1 MINHL
6 AGFMILNSS
15 LVKYYVGDT
24 DAKHYT
30 RRLVGSPEGIV
41 VRCKKPKY
49 SKKQRKAMAERP
61 QVKRFVAVNQEAQAI
76 LHDPVL
82 RAEWELKHAA
92 ARKEGTR
99 RNYYV
104 SPRLWDYI
112 RHELNIAKTEAEKA
126 IQK

>member
-1 MINHL
+1 MASFL
-6 AGFMILNSS
+6 ILNEIA
-15 LVKYYVGDT
+15 KHMVGELDE
-24 DAKHYT
+24 KHYT
-30 RRLVGSPEGIV
+30 RRLVGHPDGIV

-49 SKKQRKAMAERP
+49 GKKARKKMAERP
-61 QVKRFVAVNQEAQAI
+61 QVKRFVEVNQEAQMI

-82 RAEWELKHAA
+82 RAEWEKKHAA
-92 ARKEGTR
+92 ARRDASR

-112 RHELNIAKTEAEKA
+112 RHELNIAKKEAEKA